1 MNTKRYLVDD
11 MRHGLKQV
19 RDELGPDAMILSN
32 KRTSDG
38 IEILATADYVAVA
51 KEDAIRKHTK
61 ANISGAAGSTETVQ
75 RKRTGKGRLGAP
87 FQALLKQF
95 DGEREK
101 DDLSGNPAATKMQ
114 DPDFELMGVMRSE
127 IENLRLMLKDQMSYM
142 NREHWSA
149 GHPLQAA
156 VKKRF
161 ESQGISATVADN
173 IAARVASYPTISE
186 AWEAAVDE
194 LANAIP
200 VHDQDLAKQGG
211 NIALLG
217 PTGAGKTTTIAKLAV
232 RHVLEYGRDSLALV
246 TTDRYRIAAY
256 ESLRALGR
264 LVDAP
269 VKIVDEH
276 NSLASIMYSL
286 RDRKLVL
293 IDVGGFHA
301 GENDRREQLAILD
314 DAHADIKRLLV
325 LPASC
330 QSSVLLG
337 AYELFSENPL
347 HGCVLAK
354 VDEAYS
360 LGEVF
365 SLIVEKEL
373 PVAYITNG
381 QKIPDDIEVG
391 CPSSLIYRM
400 YEAGVAINSTA
411 HFDCAM
417 PGITE
422 LKGKTLNSVHAK
434 HHPTSHV

>member
-1 MNTKRYLVDD
+1 MGRSLSISSFLLLSFLLFAPECIFSQSNQAPIKVELVNN
-11 MRHGLKQV
+11 G
-19 RDELGPDAMILSN
+19 
-32 KRTSDG
+32 
-38 IEILATADYVAVA
+38 
-51 KEDAIRKHTK
+51 
-61 ANISGAAGSTETVQ
+61 
-75 RKRTGKGRLGAP
+75 GKWT
-87 FQALLKQF
+87 LLRG
-95 DGEREK
+95 GEPYYI
-101 DDLSGNPAATKMQ
+101 N
-114 DPDFELMGVMRSE
+114 GVGG
-127 IENLRLMLKDQMSYM
+127 QSYM
-142 NREHWSA
+142 DR
-149 GHPLQAA
+149 A
-156 VKKRF
+156 VKY
-161 ESQGISATVADN
+161 G
-173 IAARVASYPTISE
+173 
-186 AWEAAVDE
+186 
-194 LANAIP
+194 ANS
-200 VHDQDLAKQGG
+200 VR
-211 NIALLG
+211 
-217 PTGAGKTTTIAKLAV
+217 TWGAGEAI
-232 RHVLEYGRDSLALV
+232 
-246 TTDRYRIAAY
+246 
-256 ESLRALGR
+256 
-264 LVDAP
+264 
-269 VKIVDEH
+269 
-276 NSLASIMYSL
+276 
-286 RDRKLVL
+286 
-293 IDVGGFHA
+293 
-301 GENDRREQLAILD
+301 AILD